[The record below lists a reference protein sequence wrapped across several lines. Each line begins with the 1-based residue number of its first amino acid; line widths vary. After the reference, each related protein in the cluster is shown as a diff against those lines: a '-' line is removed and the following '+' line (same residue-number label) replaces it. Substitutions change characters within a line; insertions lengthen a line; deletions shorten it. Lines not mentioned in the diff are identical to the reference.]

1 MELEQARVRVDV
13 LRSEIDEHNRRY
25 YVLDQPE
32 IGDAEFDAL
41 MQELIALEAGFP
53 ELVVPESPTQRIGA
67 APSTAFESVVH
78 AEPMLSLGNVFD
90 NESLTTWFERVETL
104 AGREGVAM
112 VGEHKIDGLA
122 VTLVYEEGK
131 LVRGATRGDGFEGED
146 VTANLRTIS
155 SIPLIVRSTIPARLE
170 VRGEVFYSKADFSR
184 LNRERA
190 EAGLPL
196 FANPRNSAAGSLR
209 QLDPRATAKRP
220 LGALFYGIGQV
231 EGTLPDSHWE
241 ILELLGDAGFKT
253 NPASERIAG
262 VEEAAAYHSRWLEGR
277 DDLPFEIDGVVF
289 KVDSYELRRQL
300 GAVRRD
306 PRWAIAYKFPAV
318 QATTK
323 LLEIKV
329 NVGRTGSMNPY
340 AVLEPVTVGGV
351 TIVHATL
358 HNEQDIHRKDV
369 RVGDTVI
376 VQRAGDVIPQ
386 IVGPVLSK
394 RPKGAKPFAMPEK
407 CPVCGATVEQ
417 SEDEAMAYCTN
428 LACPARALEGVRHF
442 VSRGAMDIRGLG
454 HQFVTVLFE
463 QGLIHDAGD
472 IYALAVD
479 KLEELERVGEKSAGN
494 LVAAIEASKQRP
506 FAKVLFG
513 LGIRHVGE
521 QTAEVLAAELGDIDA
536 LIAADAEVLE
546 TVASVG
552 PIIAQSVVVHFEQE
566 GNRGVVEKLRA
577 TGVTMAAEKRPEK
590 THQPFAGMRFVV
602 TGTLSRWSRP
612 EAEALVKSLGGSTA
626 SSVSK
631 KTNYLVAGEKPG
643 SKLAKAEGLG
653 VTVLDEESF
662 VELVDAAS

>member
-1 MELEQARVRVDV
+1 M
-13 LRSEIDEHNRRY
+13 
-25 YVLDQPE
+25 
-32 IGDAEFDAL
+32 
-41 MQELIALEAGFP
+41 
-53 ELVVPESPTQRIGA
+53 
-67 APSTAFESVVH
+67 
-78 AEPMLSLGNVFD
+78 
-90 NESLTTWFERVETL
+90 
-104 AGREGVAM
+104 
-112 VGEHKIDGLA
+112 
-122 VTLVYEEGK
+122 
-131 LVRGATRGDGFEGED
+131 
-146 VTANLRTIS
+146 
-155 SIPLIVRSTIPARLE
+155 
-170 VRGEVFYSKADFSR
+170 
-184 LNRERA
+184 
-190 EAGLPL
+190 
-196 FANPRNSAAGSLR
+196 
-209 QLDPRATAKRP
+209 
-220 LGALFYGIGQV
+220 
-231 EGTLPDSHWE
+231 
-241 ILELLGDAGFKT
+241 
-253 NPASERIAG
+253 
-262 VEEAAAYHSRWLEGR
+262 
-277 DDLPFEIDGVVF
+277 
-289 KVDSYELRRQL
+289 
-300 GAVRRD
+300 
-306 PRWAIAYKFPAV
+306 
-318 QATTK
+318 
-323 LLEIKV
+323 
-329 NVGRTGSMNPY
+329 
-340 AVLEPVTVGGV
+340 LEPVTVGGV

-602 TGTLSRWSRP
+602 TGNSEP
-612 EAEALVKSLGGSTA
+612 VVAPGGGSA
-626 SSVSK
+626 GQ
-631 KTNYLVAGEKPG
+631 VAGGQHRQLGEQENQLFSCGGDSPAP
-643 SKLAKAEGLG
+643 SWRRRRARRHRARRRILRPNWWMLRPRCCVLG
-653 VTVLDEESF
+653 VC
-662 VELVDAAS
+662 